1 MPRMPALVYRWYFS
15 AHGLKNLKRNVLR
28 FVGFAPVRDTL
39 VGRVGTRSRASIV
52 RMEKVTRLGQR
63 AA

>member
-1 MPRMPALVYRWYFS
+1 MGMPTLVYRWYFR
-15 AHGLKNLKRNVLR
+15 AHGLKNLERNVPKY
-28 FVGFAPVRDTL
+28 VGFAPVRDTL

-52 RMEKVTRLGQR
+52 RVLEEVKRLGQR